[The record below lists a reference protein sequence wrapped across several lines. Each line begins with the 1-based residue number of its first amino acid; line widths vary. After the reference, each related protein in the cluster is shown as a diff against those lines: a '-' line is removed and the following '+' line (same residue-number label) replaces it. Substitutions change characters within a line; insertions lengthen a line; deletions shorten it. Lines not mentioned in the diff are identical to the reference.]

1 MIDNLPAFIG
11 VALLLNLS
19 PGPDQIYILGRT
31 LAQGRFIGFVSSWGV
46 CSGALVHVFAAAFGF
61 SLIIKSSPT
70 AYAALKYVG
79 AAYMVWLAINALRH
93 NVLHID
99 KDSTAPQTAG
109 KAYLQG
115 ILVDLLNPKV
125 AIIFLAFLPQFISSD
140 CAAPVDRVSAFIAL
154 GGIVILIGLIWEGLL
169 VFFSDLILGRFLQ
182 NQSVLKY
189 LHYMMA
195 AVFMG
200 LAVHIVFFSA

>member
-1 MIDNLPAFIG
+1 MFLPC
-11 VALLLNLS
+11 AL
-19 PGPDQIYILGRT
+19 
-31 LAQGRFIGFVSSWGV
+31 
-46 CSGALVHVFAAAFGF
+46 GF

-79 AAYMVWLAINALRH
+79 AAYMVWLAINALGH

-115 ILVDLLNPKV
+115 IFVDLLNPKV
-125 AIIFLAFLPQFISSD
+125 AIFFLAFLPQFISSD

-169 VFFSDLILGRFLQ
+169 VFFLILFWG
-182 NQSVLKY
+182 
-189 LHYMMA
+189 
-195 AVFMG
+195 VFYKTKVC
-200 LAVHIVFFSA
+200 LNTCTI